1 MEAIANCEIIICKVY
16 NIPTALTTNEVR
28 SVLFRKAVNTDLLP
42 PTSDAVKQHIK
53 RAHLQS
59 MIWLN
64 ALQAE
69 PEIPAAVDYRWN
81 IEENCFSPVLL
92 TLPPIPGWCLER
104 ISCNCSA
111 RCATYRCQ
119 ARIQDFLKGGG
130 GEDIHKHPPPLGH
143 CPRDVIRPPG
153 NWKTAPPLG
162 HSQAPPPLDIVGG
175 GGWSS
180 LDPPLTSYQHKNKI

>member
-1 MEAIANCEIIICKVY
+1 MKHHELISNLGTEPLTMETIANCEIIICKVY
-16 NIPTALTTNEVR
+16 NIPTASTSTEVR
-28 SVLFRKAVNTDLLP
+28 PVLFRKAVNLDLLP

-69 PEIPAAVDYRWN
+69 PQIPAAVDYGWK
-81 IEENCFSPVLL
+81 IEENCLGPVLL

-111 RCATYRCQ
+111 RCATYM
-119 ARIQDFLKGGG
+119 
-130 GEDIHKHPPPLGH
+130 
-143 CPRDVIRPPG
+143 
-153 NWKTAPPLG
+153 WM
-162 HSQAPPPLDIVGG
+162 SQSVC
-175 GGWSS
+175 
-180 LDPPLTSYQHKNKI
+180 HV